1 MIMTIGSDFKPR
13 LTERFHEAL
22 VFTAELHSRQ
32 TRKGPEEVP
41 YISHLLGVASLVLE
55 ANGDED
61 MAIAALLHDAVEDQ
75 GGYETLDRIRE
86 KFGDRVAHIVE
97 GCTDDFGHK
106 RISWCER
113 KTRYIKHLRDETDEE
128 TRIVSLA
135 DKVHNARTI
144 LLDYIEYGDAV
155 FNRFSARKEGTMWY
169 YRNLVDAFRFAESQR
184 PFRQFSR
191 GHERLLRE
199 LDRLVEKL
207 EKRTQIDGR
216 SVNPCRE

>member
-1 MIMTIGSDFKPR
+1 MTVEINSKPR
-13 LTERFHEAL
+13 LTERFNEAL
-22 VFTAELHSRQ
+22 VFTASLHCQQ
-32 TRKGPEEVP
+32 TRKGPQEVP

-86 KFGDRVAHIVE
+86 RFGERVAHMVE
-97 GCTDDFGHK
+97 GCTDDFTGHGHT
-106 RISWCER
+106 SWCER
-113 KTRYIKHLRDETDEE
+113 KTKYIAHLREEVDEE

-135 DKVHNARTI
+135 DKVHNARAI

-155 FNRFSARKEGTMWY
+155 FTRFRARKEGTMWY
-169 YRNLVDAFRFAESQR
+169 YRTLVDAFRYAESKR
-184 PFRQFSR
+184 PIKHFKH

-207 EKRTQIDGR
+207 EKRTKIDGR
-216 SVNPCRE
+216 SVNPCRG

>member
-1 MIMTIGSDFKPR
+1 MTVEISSKPR
-13 LTERFHEAL
+13 LTERFNEAL
-22 VFTAELHSRQ
+22 VFTAELHSQQ
-32 TRKGPEEVP
+32 TRKGPQEVP

-86 KFGDRVAHIVE
+86 RFGERVAHIVE
-97 GCTDDFGHK
+97 GCTDDFSGHGLT
-106 RISWCER
+106 SWCER
-113 KTRYIKHLRDETDEE
+113 KTTYINHLREEVDEE

-155 FNRFSARKEGTMWY
+155 FLRFRARKEGTMWY
-169 YRNLVDAFRFAESQR
+169 YRTLVDAFRYAESKR
-184 PFRQFSR
+184 PIVQFKR

-199 LDRLVEKL
+199 LDRLIAKL
-207 EKRTQIDGR
+207 EKRTQVDGR
-216 SVNPCRE
+216 SVNPCRG

>member
-1 MIMTIGSDFKPR
+1 MTVETSNNPR
-13 LTERFHEAL
+13 LTERFSDAL
-22 VFTAELHSRQ
+22 VFAAELHATQ
-32 TRKGPEEVP
+32 TRKGPEEIP

-55 ANGDED
+55 ARGDED

-86 KFGDRVAHIVE
+86 KFGERVAHIVE
-97 GCTDDFGHK
+97 GCTDDFSGHN
-106 RISWCER
+106 RTPWCER
-113 KTRYIKHLRDETDEE
+113 KVRYIKHLREEADEE
-128 TRIVSLA
+128 TRVVSLA

-144 LLDYIEYGDAV
+144 LLDFIDHGDSV
-155 FNRFSARKEGTMWY
+155 FHRFRGHKDGSMWY
-169 YRNLVDAFRFAESQR
+169 YRSLVDAFRYAEQRRPIREFA
-184 PFRQFSR
+184 R

-207 EKRTQIDGR
+207 EKRTGVDGR

>member
-1 MIMTIGSDFKPR
+1 MTVQIKTNPR
-13 LTERFHEAL
+13 LTERFNDAL
-22 VFTAELHSRQ
+22 VFAAALHSRQ
-32 TRKGPEEVP
+32 TRKGPEEIP
-41 YISHLLGVASLVLE
+41 YISHLLGVASLVIE
-55 ANGDED
+55 AGGDED

-86 KFGDRVAHIVE
+86 KFGERVAHIVE
-97 GCTDDFGHK
+97 GCTDDFTGHN
-106 RISWCER
+106 RTPWCER
-113 KTRYIKHLRDETDEE
+113 KTRYIKHLREDADEE

-144 LLDYIEYGDAV
+144 LLDFIEHGDSV
-155 FNRFSARKEGTMWY
+155 FHRFRGHKDGSMWY
-169 YRNLVDAFRFAESQR
+169 YRSLVDAFRYAEQKRPIREFA
-184 PFRQFSR
+184 R

-207 EKRTQIDGR
+207 EKRTGVDGR

>member
-1 MIMTIGSDFKPR
+1 MTVQTKTNPR
-13 LTERFHEAL
+13 LTQRFTDAL
-22 VFTAELHSRQ
+22 VFAADLHGRQ
-32 TRKGPEEVP
+32 TRKGPEEIP
-41 YISHLLGVASLVLE
+41 YISHLLGVASLVIE
-55 ANGDED
+55 GGGDED

-86 KFGDRVAHIVE
+86 KFGQRVAHIVE
-97 GCTDDFGHK
+97 GCTDDFTGHN
-106 RISWCER
+106 RTPWCER
-113 KTRYIKHLRDETDEE
+113 KTKYIEHLREDVDEE

-144 LLDYIEYGDAV
+144 LLDFIDHGESV
-155 FNRFSARKEGTMWY
+155 FDRFRGRKVGSMWY
-169 YRNLVDAFRFAESQR
+169 YRALVDAFRYAEQKRPVREFA
-184 PFRQFSR
+184 R

-207 EKRTQIDGR
+207 EKRTGVDGR

>member
-1 MIMTIGSDFKPR
+1 MTVHTQSNPR
-13 LTERFHEAL
+13 LTERFNDAL
-22 VFTAELHSRQ
+22 VFAAALHARQ
-32 TRKGPEEVP
+32 TRKGPEEIP

-55 ANGDED
+55 AGGDED

-86 KFGDRVAHIVE
+86 KYGERVAHIVE
-97 GCTDDFGHK
+97 GCTDDFSGHN
-106 RISWCER
+106 RTPWCER
-113 KTRYIKHLRDETDEE
+113 KTKYIAHLRDDIDEE

-144 LLDYIEYGDAV
+144 LLDYIDHGESV
-155 FNRFSARKEGTMWY
+155 FNRFKGRKDGSMWY
-169 YRNLVDAFRFAESQR
+169 YRALVDSFRYAEQKRPIREFA
-184 PFRQFSR
+184 R

-199 LDRLVEKL
+199 LDRLVGKL
-207 EKRTQIDGR
+207 EKRTGVDGR

>member
-1 MIMTIGSDFKPR
+1 M
-13 LTERFHEAL
+13 
-22 VFTAELHSRQ
+22 FTAELHCRQ
-32 TRKGPEEVP
+32 MRKGPHEVP

-55 ANGDED
+55 ANGDEN

-97 GCTDDFGHK
+97 GCTDDFSGHG
-106 RISWCER
+106 RVSWCER
-113 KTRYIKHLRDETDEE
+113 KTTYIRHLREGADEP
-128 TRIVSLA
+128 TRVVSLA

-155 FNRFSARKEGTMWY
+155 FTRFRARKEGTMWY
-169 YRNLVDAFRFAESQR
+169 YRGLVEAFRYAESKR
-184 PFRQFSR
+184 PIEQFRR

-207 EKRTQIDGR
+207 EKRTNCDGR
-216 SVNPCRE
+216 SVNPCRG

>member
-1 MIMTIGSDFKPR
+1 MTVEINSKPR
-13 LTERFHEAL
+13 LTERFNNAL
-22 VFTAELHSRQ
+22 VFAAALHCQQ
-32 TRKGPEEVP
+32 TRKGPQEVP

-86 KFGDRVAHIVE
+86 KFGERVAHIVE
-97 GCTDDFGHK
+97 GCTDDFTGHG
-106 RISWCER
+106 RISWCDR
-113 KTRYIKHLRDETDEE
+113 KTKYIAHVREETDEE

-135 DKVHNARTI
+135 DKVHNARAI

-155 FNRFSARKEGTMWY
+155 FTRFRARKEGTMWY
-169 YRNLVDAFRFAESQR
+169 YRTLVDAFRYAETKR
-184 PFRQFSR
+184 PIVQFKR

-199 LDRLVEKL
+199 LDRLIAKL
-207 EKRTQIDGR
+207 EKRTNIDGR
-216 SVNPCRE
+216 SVNPCHG

>member
-1 MIMTIGSDFKPR
+1 MTGEINTQPR
-13 LTERFHEAL
+13 LTERFNDAL
-22 VFTAELHSRQ
+22 VFAASLHHKQ
-32 TRKGPEEVP
+32 TRKGPLEVP

-55 ANGDED
+55 ADGDED

-86 KFGDRVAHIVE
+86 KFGERVAHIVG
-97 GCTDDFGHK
+97 GCTDDFTGHG

-113 KTRYIKHLRDETDEE
+113 KTKYIAHLREETDEE

-135 DKVHNARTI
+135 DKVHNARAI
-144 LLDYIEYGDAV
+144 LLDYIESGDAV
-155 FNRFSARKEGTMWY
+155 FTRFRARKAGTMWY
-169 YRNLVDAFRFAESQR
+169 YRTLVDSFRYAESKR
-184 PFRQFSR
+184 PITQFRR

-199 LDRLVEKL
+199 LDRLVDKL
-207 EKRTQIDGR
+207 EKRTKIDGR